1 MSRNAA
7 SPVVNSGLSGGAIGR
22 CVDKDVLVAEVELT
36 CRSGYLKRERAES
49 NELVT
54 GSWKRRAVELTSEK
68 EIFRRVER

>member
-1 MSRNAA
+1 M
-7 SPVVNSGLSGGAIGR
+7 
-22 CVDKDVLVAEVELT
+22 DKDVLVAEVELT